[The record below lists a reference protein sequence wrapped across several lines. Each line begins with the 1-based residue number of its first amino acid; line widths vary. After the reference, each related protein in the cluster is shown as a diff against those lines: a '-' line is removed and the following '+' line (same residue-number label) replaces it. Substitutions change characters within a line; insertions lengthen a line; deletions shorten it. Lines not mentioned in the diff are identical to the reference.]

1 MADILKIFLLI
12 VGGLLIFI
20 SFWLAAEALFPGL
33 VERARDQYRRPWKLT
48 FAGLAMVGPLLGLA
62 FAVSKAAN
70 NPLMNIAAIGILG
83 VVLVGGLAGSAG
95 FAKRI
100 GAGLPSP
107 IDDAQPWRR
116 VLRGGIV
123 LTLTFLLPFIGWMGL
138 SIWTLV
144 TGFAAL
150 FFAAREAKSTATVPP
165 APQPPAVPKT
175 EPPAIPA
182 AA

>member
-1 MADILKIFLLI
+1 MADILKIFLSI

-20 SFWLAAEALFPGL
+20 AFWLASEALFPAL

-48 FAGLAMVGPLLGLA
+48 FAGLAMVVPLLGLA

-70 NPLMNIAAIGILG
+70 NPLMNIAAISVLG

-95 FAKRI
+95 LAKRI

-107 IDDAQPWRR
+107 IDEAQPWRR

-123 LTLTFLLPFIGWMGL
+123 LVLTYLLPFIGWMGL

-144 TGFAAL
+144 SGFAAL
-150 FFAAREAKSTATVPP
+150 VFAVREAKAANPATP
-165 APQPPAVPKT
+165 ALAKT

>member
-12 VGGLLIFI
+12 VGGLLIFL
-20 SFWLAAEALFPGL
+20 SYWLAAEALFPAL
-33 VERARDQYRRPWKLT
+33 VERARDQYCRPWKLT
-48 FAGLAMVGPLLGLA
+48 FAGLAMCAPLLALA
-62 FAVSKAAN
+62 FACTKLN
-70 NPLMNIAAIGILG
+70 NPLMNIVSLILLGI
-83 VVLVGGLAGSAG
+83 VLFGGLAGSAG

-107 IDDAQPWRR
+107 LDETQPWRR

-123 LTLTFLLPFIGWMGL
+123 LTLTYLLPFIGWMGL

-144 TGFAAL
+144 TGFAA
-150 FFAAREAKSTATVPP
+150 FVFAVREAKPTATVPP
-165 APQPPAVPKT
+165 ASQPPVESKN
-175 EPPAIPA
+175 EPPAITA

>member
-20 SFWLAAEALFPGL
+20 SFWLAAEALFPAL
-33 VERARDQYRRPWKLT
+33 VERSRDQYRHPWKLT
-48 FAGLAMVGPLLGLA
+48 FAGLAMVAPLLGLA
-62 FAVSKAAN
+62 LALSQAAK
-70 NPLMNIAAIGILG
+70 NPLVNIAALTIAGI
-83 VVLVGGLAGSAG
+83 VVVGGLAGSAG

-107 IDDAQPWRR
+107 LDESQPWRR

-123 LTLTFLLPFIGWMGL
+123 LVLTYLLPFIGWMGL

-150 FFAAREAKSTATVPP
+150 VFAVREAKKASTPTP
-165 APQPPAVPKT
+165 ALPTTEPPAVP
-175 EPPAIPA
+175 A

>member
-12 VGGLLIFI
+12 LGGLLIYI
-20 SFWLAAEALFPGL
+20 AFWLAAEALFPAM
-33 VERARDQYRRPWKLT
+33 VERAQDQYRRPWKLT
-48 FAGLAMVGPLLGLA
+48 FAGLAMCGPLLGLA
-62 FAVSKAAN
+62 LGFSKLGN
-70 NPLMNIAAIGILG
+70 SNPVMNIVAIVILG
-83 VVLVGGLAGSAG
+83 VVLLGGLAGSAG
-95 FAKRI
+95 LARRI

-107 IDDAQPWRR
+107 VDEAQPWRR

-123 LTLTFLLPFIGWMGL
+123 LTLTYLLPFIGWMGL

-150 FFAAREAKSTATVPP
+150 VFAVRAGKPATAEPI
-165 APQPPAVPKT
+165 ALPKT
-175 EPPAIPA
+175 EPPAVPATPA

>member
-12 VGGLLIFI
+12 LGGLLIFL
-20 SFWLAAEALFPGL
+20 SYWLAAEALFPAL

-48 FAGLAMVGPLLGLA
+48 FAGLAMAAPLLALA
-62 FAVSKAAN
+62 FAFTKLN
-70 NPLMNIAAIGILG
+70 NPLMNIVAFFLLGI
-83 VVLVGGLAGSAG
+83 VLFGGLAGSAG

-107 IDDAQPWRR
+107 IDEAQPWRR

-123 LTLTFLLPFIGWMGL
+123 LTLTYLLPFIGWMGL

-144 TGFAAL
+144 SGFAA
-150 FFAAREAKSTATVPP
+150 FVFAIREAKKANTATP
-165 APQPPAVPKT
+165 ALPTTEPPAVPV
-175 EPPAIPA
+175 A
-182 AA
+182 A

>member
-33 VERARDQYRRPWKLT
+33 VERAGDQYRRPWKLT
-48 FAGLAMVGPLLGLA
+48 FAGLAMAAPLIGLA
-62 FAVSKAAN
+62 LLCFKKGN
-70 NPLMNIAAIGILG
+70 NPLFNIAGIISIG
-83 VVLVGGLAGSAG
+83 VVLLGGLAGSAG

-150 FFAAREAKSTATVPP
+150 FFAAREAKPAATVPP
-165 APQPPAVPKT
+165 ASQPPAVPKN

>member
-1 MADILKIFLLI
+1 MIMADILKIFLLI

-20 SFWLAAEALFPGL
+20 AFWLASEALFPAL
-33 VERARDQYRRPWKLT
+33 VERSRDQYRRPWKLT
-48 FAGLAMVGPLLGLA
+48 FAGLAMCAPLLALA
-62 FAVSKAAN
+62 LGCTKLN
-70 NPLMNIAAIGILG
+70 NPLMNIVALFLLGI
-83 VVLVGGLAGSAG
+83 VVFGGLAGSAG

-107 IDDAQPWRR
+107 IDEAQPWRR
-116 VLRGGIV
+116 VLRGGTV
-123 LTLTFLLPFIGWMGL
+123 LTLTFLLPFIGWLGL

-150 FFAAREAKSTATVPP
+150 VFAVREAKKANLVMP
-165 APQPPAVPKT
+165 AQPKI

>member
-12 VGGLLIFI
+12 LGGLLIFL
-20 SFWLAAEALFPGL
+20 SYWLAAEALFPAL
-33 VERARDQYRRPWKLT
+33 VERARDQYRRPYKLT
-48 FAGLAMVGPLLGLA
+48 FAGLAMAAPMLGLA
-62 FAVSKAAN
+62 FACTKLN
-70 NPLMNIAAIGILG
+70 NPLMNIVSLILLGI
-83 VVLVGGLAGSAG
+83 VLFGGLAGSAG

-107 IDDAQPWRR
+107 MDETQPWRR

-144 TGFAAL
+144 TGFAA
-150 FFAAREAKSTATVPP
+150 FVFAVREAKKANP
-165 APQPPAVPKT
+165 AAPELPKT

>member
-1 MADILKIFLLI
+1 MIMADILKIFLLI
-12 VGGLLIFI
+12 LGGLLLFI
-20 SFWLAAEALFPGL
+20 AYWLAAEALFPAL
-33 VERARDQYRRPWKLT
+33 VERAKDQYRRPWKLT
-48 FAGLAMVGPLLGLA
+48 FVGLAISAPLLGLA
-62 FAVSKAAN
+62 LACTKLN
-70 NPLMNIAAIGILG
+70 NPLMNIVSLILTGI
-83 VVLVGGLAGSAG
+83 VVFGGLAGSAG

-107 IDDAQPWRR
+107 VDEAQPWRR

-123 LTLTFLLPFIGWMGL
+123 LTLTFLLPFIGWLGL

-150 FFAAREAKSTATVPP
+150 VFAVREAKQANLVMP
-165 APQPPAVPKT
+165 AQPKI

>member
-12 VGGLLIFI
+12 LGGLLIFI
-20 SFWLAAEALFPGL
+20 AFWLASEALFPAL
-33 VERARDQYRRPWKLT
+33 VERSRAQYRRPWKLT
-48 FAGLAMVGPLLGLA
+48 FAGLAMCAPLLGLA
-62 FAVSKAAN
+62 LACTKLN
-70 NPLMNIAAIGILG
+70 NPLMNIVSLILAGI
-83 VVLVGGLAGSAG
+83 VAFGGLAGSAG

-107 IDDAQPWRR
+107 VDEAQPWRR
-116 VLRGGIV
+116 VLRGGVVLV
-123 LTLTFLLPFIGWMGL
+123 LTYLLPFIGWMGL

-150 FFAAREAKSTATVPP
+150 VFAVREAKKENPVVPEL
-165 APQPPAVPKT
+165 PKT

>member
-12 VGGLLIFI
+12 LGGLLLFI
-20 SFWLAAEALFPGL
+20 SYWLASEALFPAL
-33 VERARDQYRRPWKLT
+33 VERAKNQYCRPWRLT
-48 FAGLAMVGPLLGLA
+48 FAGLAMDAPVLGLA
-62 FAVSKAAN
+62 LACTKLN
-70 NPLMNIAAIGILG
+70 NPLMNIVSLILAGI
-83 VVLVGGLAGSAG
+83 VVFGGLAGSAG

-107 IDDAQPWRR
+107 VDETQPWRR
-116 VLRGGIV
+116 VLRGGVV
-123 LTLTFLLPFIGWMGL
+123 LTLTFLLPFIGWLGL

-150 FFAAREAKSTATVPP
+150 VFAVREAKATAITPPTLPPP
-165 APQPPAVPKT
+165 AEAKN

>member
-20 SFWLAAEALFPGL
+20 AFWLAAEALFPAL
-33 VERARDQYRRPWKLT
+33 VERSRDQYRRPWKLT
-48 FAGLAMVGPLLGLA
+48 FAGLAMCAPLLGLA
-62 FAVSKAAN
+62 LACTKLN
-70 NPLMNIAAIGILG
+70 NPLMNIVSLILTG
-83 VVLVGGLAGSAG
+83 VVVFGGLAGSAG

-107 IDDAQPWRR
+107 IDEAQPWRR

-123 LTLTFLLPFIGWMGL
+123 LVLTYLLPFIGWMGL

-150 FFAAREAKSTATVPP
+150 VFAVREAKKENTPTP
-165 APQPPAVPKT
+165 AMTTTEPPAVP
-175 EPPAIPA
+175 A

>member
-1 MADILKIFLLI
+1 MADILKILLLI
-12 VGGLLIFI
+12 LGGLLIFI
-20 SFWLAAEALFPGL
+20 AFWLASEALFPSL

-48 FAGLAMVGPLLGLA
+48 FAGLAMVVPLLGLA
-62 FAVSKAAN
+62 SAVSKAAN
-70 NPLMNIAAIGILG
+70 NPLMNIAAISVLG

-95 FAKRI
+95 LAKRV

-107 IDDAQPWRR
+107 VDETQPWRR

-123 LTLTFLLPFIGWMGL
+123 LTLTYLLPFIGWMGL

-150 FFAAREAKSTATVPP
+150 VFAVREAKKENTATP
-165 APQPPAVPKT
+165 ALPSTEPPAVP
-175 EPPAIPA
+175 A

>member
-1 MADILKIFLLI
+1 MIMADVLKYFLSIL
-12 VGGLLIFI
+12 GGLLIFI
-20 SFWLAAEALFPGL
+20 AYWLAAEALFPTL

-48 FAGLAMVGPLLGLA
+48 FAGLAMCAPVLGLA
-62 FAVSKAAN
+62 LAASKIGDR
-70 NPLMNIAAIGILG
+70 NPLMNIAAFILLGI
-83 VVLVGGLAGSAG
+83 VVFGGLAGSAG

-107 IDDAQPWRR
+107 LDETQPWRR

-123 LTLTFLLPFIGWMGL
+123 LELTFLLPFIGWIGL
-138 SIWTLV
+138 PIWTLV

-150 FFAAREAKSTATVPP
+150 VFAIREAKQANPVVPEL
-165 APQPPAVPKT
+165 PKT
-175 EPPAIPA
+175 EPPALPA